1 MVPLE
6 EQCIILELESTDK
19 DGVLRELAGAVQDK
33 CPSIDMDTMT
43 QILAEREQIGS
54 TGVGNGVAIPHG
66 KVPGLEKLLLC
77 FGRSSRGINFDA
89 VDNRPVQLL
98 VMILA
103 PPDMAGEYLQTLA
116 RVSRLL
122 KDTTT
127 RNKLLQTTDTEI
139 ILELFNQS

>member
-1 MVPLE
+1 MQQLE
-6 EQCIILELESTDK
+6 EQCIILELESTGK
-19 DGVLRELAGAVQDK
+19 EAVLRELAGAVHDK
-33 CPSIDMDTMT
+33 CPSINLDTMT
-43 QILAEREQIGS
+43 QILAEREQLGS
-54 TGVGNGVAIPHG
+54 TGVGNCVAIPHG

-89 VDNRPVQLL
+89 EDNRPVQLL

-127 RNKLLQTTDTEI
+127 RNKLLQARDTET
-139 ILELFNQS
+139 ILELFNRT